1 VLASGLADILYFRL
15 ITRVGP
21 TGAASVTFLVP
32 VSAAVWGG
40 LFLGEVPTLPML
52 AGGAVIL
59 AGTALVL
66 GLWPRP
72 QALREKTAST

>member
-1 VLASGLADILYFRL
+1 
-15 ITRVGP
+15 
-21 TGAASVTFLVP
+21 
-32 VSAAVWGG
+32 VWGG

-66 GLWPRP
+66 GLLPARPRP
-72 QALREKTAST
+72 AST